1 MLPLTRKFV
10 DALFQSVA
18 EDGGKAQTEA
28 EEMEIST
35 RSRGKNILSNRTKY
49 DIHIYLLQPFVWMQG
64 SCAL

>member
-1 MLPLTRKFV
+1 MKSWIQQKTSYVAIDQNIFV

-35 RSRGKNILSNRTKY
+35 RSRGKNISSNRTKCN
-49 DIHIYLLQPFVWMQG
+49 IHV
-64 SCAL
+64 